1 MESSKSVS
9 NTQTTIRFTTRQ
21 RIYWGLASFGGSII
35 SGIYASLLPIFFT
48 DYLGMV
54 KYAELIYLMSVI
66 YAIWNAINDPVF
78 GIISDRSKLKKGR
91 RIPYMR
97 YTAPFLALFFILVWF
112 APAGSS
118 PIAIFWWML
127 IITLLYDT
135 AYTIIF
141 LVFSALLPEVTE
153 NEIERNYLQVFGSF
167 FSLLGMILGFVIPE
181 IFRHQT
187 EFLPLQM
194 AMIGV
199 GILGMACIMFTT
211 YKFEERPEF
220 TKVDEP
226 LGFID
231 SIKYTFKNK
240 SFLTLVSA
248 NFMSI
253 FIQAL
258 LLGSLFY
265 LADYVTQ
272 GSTLILIVFL
282 FVPLILGIWVTPK
295 LSKRFGVVRADQILL
310 TIAGIGLIML
320 TLMPTIGIYLCLA
333 LAGFGLTG
341 PLVLT
346 TVMWGEVA
354 DEDELRTGV
363 RREGVFFG
371 MNAFVTKPA
380 QSLALVIPVALL
392 AWANFIPRTGT
403 QPNLNQPPEVFL
415 AIRLFIGLI
424 PGIAL
429 LLEVLILQFYP
440 LRGEYLKE
448 VQEKVLNLHAEKH
461 SKLETMEKKRN
472 PDRNQ
477 Q

>member
-1 MESSKSVS
+1 MENSTS
-9 NTQTTIRFTTRQ
+9 NIQTPPKFSTKQ

-35 SGIYASLLPIFFT
+35 SGIYASLLPIFLT

-54 KYAELIYLMSVI
+54 EYAELIYIMSIV
-66 YAIWNAINDPVF
+66 YAIWNALNDPLF

-97 YTAPFLALFFILVWF
+97 YTAPFLAIFFILVWF
-112 APAGSS
+112 APAESG

-127 IITLLYDT
+127 IVTLLYDT

-167 FSLLGMILGFVIPE
+167 FSLLGMILGFIIPE

-187 EFLPLQM
+187 DFLPLQM

-199 GILGMACIMFTT
+199 GLVGMAFIMFTT
-211 YKFEERPEF
+211 YKFSERPEF
-220 TKVDEP
+220 TKIDEP

-231 SIKYTFKNK
+231 SIKYTFRNK

-253 FIQAL
+253 LIQAM

-265 LADYVTQ
+265 LADYITQ
-272 GSTLILIVFL
+272 SSTLILIVFL
-282 FVPLILGIWVTPK
+282 FLPLILGIWITPK

-310 TIAGIGLIML
+310 TIAGIGLILL
-320 TLMPTIGIYLCLA
+320 TFMPIIGIYLCLA

-371 MNAFVTKPA
+371 MNAFITKPA

-424 PGIAL
+424 PGTAL
-429 LLEVLILQFYP
+429 LIEVLILQIYP

-448 VQEKVLNLHAEKH
+448 VQEKVLKVHAEKH
-461 SKLETMEKKRN
+461 SKLEDMEKKRT
-472 PDRNQ
+472 PDVRQ

>member
-1 MESSKSVS
+1 MENSKSDI
-9 NTQTTIRFTTRQ
+9 QTPPTFSTKQ

-35 SGIYASLLPIFFT
+35 SGIYASLLPIYYT

-54 KYAELIYLMSVI
+54 KYAHLIYLMSVI
-66 YAIWNAINDPVF
+66 YAIWNALNDPLF
-78 GIISDRSKLKKGR
+78 GIISDRTKLKKGR

-112 APAGSS
+112 APAGSG
-118 PIAIFWWML
+118 PMAIFWWML
-127 IITLLYDT
+127 ITTLLYDT

-141 LVFSALLPEVTE
+141 LVFSALLPEVSE
-153 NEIERNYLQVFGSF
+153 SEQERNYLQVFGSF
-167 FSLLGMILGFVIPE
+167 FSLLGMILGFIIPE
-181 IFRHQT
+181 LFRHQADLL
-187 EFLPLQM
+187 FLRM

-199 GILGMACIMFTT
+199 GILGMAFIMFTT
-211 YKFEERPEF
+211 YKFSERPEF

-253 FIQAL
+253 FIQAI

-272 GSTLILIVFL
+272 GSTLILLVFL
-282 FVPLILGIWVTPK
+282 FIPLILGIWLTPK
-295 LSKRFGVVRADQILL
+295 LSKRFGVVKADQILL
-310 TIAGIGLIML
+310 TIAGSGLVLL
-320 TLMPTIGIYLCLA
+320 TFMPTTGIYLCLA

-346 TVMWGEVA
+346 TVMWGQVA

-371 MNAFVTKPA
+371 MNAFITKPA
-380 QSLALVIPVALL
+380 QSVALAIPVALL
-392 AWANFIPRTGT
+392 AWAHFIPRTGA
-403 QPNLNQPPEVFL
+403 QPNLNQPNEVFL
-415 AIRLFIGLI
+415 AIRLFVGVI

-429 LLEVLILQFYP
+429 LLEVVILQFYP

-448 VQEKVLNLHAEKH
+448 VQDKVLKLHGEKH
-461 SKLETMEKKRN
+461 SKVEEMEKKEN

>member
-1 MESSKSVS
+1 MESSKS
-9 NTQTTIRFTTRQ
+9 NLNIQTPIKFTTRQ

-35 SGIYASLLPIFFT
+35 SGIYASLLPIFLT

-54 KYAELIYLMSVI
+54 KYAELIYIMSVI

-97 YTAPFLALFFILVWF
+97 YTAPFLGLFFILVWF
-112 APAGSS
+112 APAGSD

-127 IITLLYDT
+127 ITTLLYDT

-141 LVFSALLPEVTE
+141 LVFSALLPEITE
-153 NEIERNYLQVFGSF
+153 DEMERNHLQAFGSF
-167 FSLLGMILGFVIPE
+167 WGLIGMVLGFIIPE
-181 IFRHQT
+181 MFRHQK

-211 YKFEERPEF
+211 YKFKERPEF

-231 SIKYTFKNK
+231 SIKYTFRNK
-240 SFLTLVSA
+240 SFIIFVLA
-248 NFMSI
+248 NFLSI

-265 LADYVTQ
+265 LADYITR
-272 GSTLILIVFL
+272 SSSLILLVCL
-282 FVPLILGIWVTPK
+282 FISIIFGIWVTPK

-310 TIAGIGLIML
+310 LIAGLSLFLL
-320 TLMPTIGIYLCLA
+320 TFMPTIGIYLCLA
-333 LAGFGLTG
+333 IAGFGLAG
-341 PLVLT
+341 PMIFTNIML
-346 TVMWGEVA
+346 GQIA

-371 MNAFVTKPA
+371 INAFVTKPA
-380 QSLALVIPVALL
+380 QSVALALSVALL
-392 AWANFIPRTGT
+392 AWANFIPRSGG
-403 QPNLNQPPEVFL
+403 QPNLNQPDEVYL
-415 AIRLFIGLI
+415 AIRLFVGLI
-424 PGIAL
+424 PGTAL

-440 LRGEYLKE
+440 LKSDYLKE
-448 VQEKVLNLHAEKH
+448 IQEKVLLLHAEKH
-461 SKLETMEKKRN
+461 NKLEEMKKTTN
-472 PDRNQ
+472 LDKNKA
-477 Q
+477 

>member
-1 MESSKSVS
+1 
-9 NTQTTIRFTTRQ
+9 
-21 RIYWGLASFGGSII
+21 
-35 SGIYASLLPIFFT
+35 
-48 DYLGMV
+48 
-54 KYAELIYLMSVI
+54 
-66 YAIWNAINDPVF
+66 
-78 GIISDRSKLKKGR
+78 
-91 RIPYMR
+91 
-97 YTAPFLALFFILVWF
+97 
-112 APAGSS
+112 
-118 PIAIFWWML
+118 
-127 IITLLYDT
+127 
-135 AYTIIF
+135 
-141 LVFSALLPEVTE
+141 
-153 NEIERNYLQVFGSF
+153 
-167 FSLLGMILGFVIPE
+167 
-181 IFRHQT
+181 
-187 EFLPLQM
+187 M

-199 GILGMACIMFTT
+199 GILGMAFIMFTT

-258 LLGSLFY
+258 ILGSLFY
-265 LADYVTQ
+265 LADYITQ

-282 FVPLILGIWVTPK
+282 FLPLIVGIWITPK
-295 LSKRFGVVRADQILL
+295 LSKKFGVVRADQILL

-320 TLMPTIGIYLCLA
+320 TFMPIIGIYLCLA

-403 QPNLNQPPEVFL
+403 EPNLNQPPEVFL
-415 AIRLFIGLI
+415 AIRLFIGFI
-424 PGIAL
+424 PGTAL
-429 LLEVLILQFYP
+429 LLEVLILQLYP
-440 LRGEYLKE
+440 LKGNYLNE
-448 VQEKVLNLHAEKH
+448 VQEKVLKLHGEKH
-461 SKLETMEKKRN
+461 SKLEAMEKKSN